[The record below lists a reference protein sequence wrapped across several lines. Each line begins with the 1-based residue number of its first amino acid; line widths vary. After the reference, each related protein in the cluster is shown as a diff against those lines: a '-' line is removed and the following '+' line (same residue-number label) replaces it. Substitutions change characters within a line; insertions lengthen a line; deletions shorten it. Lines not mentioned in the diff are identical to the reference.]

1 MEKQLEK
8 IRNNQIILDKKLEQI
23 LNELDFVKKEL
34 KIVINNQLKL
44 EDYDIDLKSKIQH
57 LEKSVLENKLNK

>member
-1 MEKQLEK
+1 MEEQLEK
-8 IRNNQIILDKKLEQI
+8 IRNNQIILDRKLEQI

-34 KIVINNQLKL
+34 KTVINNQLKL

-57 LEKSVLENKLNK
+57 FEKIVLENKIS

>member
-1 MEKQLEK
+1 MEEQLEK

-34 KIVINNQLKL
+34 KIVINNQLQL
-44 EDYDIDLKSKIQH
+44 ENYDIDIKSKIQH
-57 LEKSVLENKLNK
+57 LEKTVLEIK